1 MLLIYS
7 MTYEL
12 VRKTDTRIHLI
23 VRGDAVRDRAGA
35 PVTGRLAPRQPV
47 HKLVADPSFCDRNF
61 FSLSY
66 YAYSP
71 VPGVGVG
78 RRGMSEIRRGVRAAG
93 GMDRDDD

>member
-23 VRGDAVRDRAGA
+23 VRGDAVRDRAEA

-47 HKLVADPSFCDRNF
+47 HQNW
-61 FSLSY
+61 SLTRHFVIETS
-66 YAYSP
+66 SP
-71 VPGVGVG
+71 
-78 RRGMSEIRRGVRAAG
+78 
-93 GMDRDDD
+93 